1 MLYEFKGHRPIVDPS
16 AFVHPQ
22 AAITGDVSIGKNV
35 YIGPGAAIRGDWG
48 RIIIEDGCN
57 VQEGCTIHM
66 FPGVT
71 VRLKEGAHIGHGA
84 IVHGAVIGRNCLIGM
99 NSVIMD
105 NVEIGDEC
113 IIGALTFI
121 KAGEKIPRRS
131 VVAGNPAK
139 ILKEVTDEMLK
150 WKTEGTAL
158 YQALPGEMRESWGP
172 VEAGEAGK
180 GEKRTREGAADP
192 GSGSSEGGLAEKEA
206 EWRRQREV
214 REYIHMGDH
223 PVIKPYKPWKKA
235 SEEPEDNVVN
245 EPEAEYD
252 GDRHFTL
259 KDYLDVEEHSGMKHE
274 YYKGTIFAMAGAS
287 QEHNRIVFNMTRS
300 LILQMQGNSCDI
312 LGSDQRVHIPSNS
325 LYTYPDLIIV
335 CDPPIPAEED
345 KMSLT
350 NPSVII
356 EVLSP
361 TTKDY
366 DRTTKFRLYRDIPTF
381 QEYILIDSRSVL
393 VEHHYKDVNGQW
405 ICRTSDQFTDS
416 LALKTAGVS
425 LLLSDIYKS
434 TGLLAMTH

>member
-22 AAITGDVSIGKNV
+22 AAVTGDVFIGKNV

-57 VQEGCTIHM
+57 VQECCTIHM
-66 FPGVT
+66 FPEGQ

-105 NVEIGDEC
+105 NVEIGEEC

-139 ILKEVTDEMLK
+139 ILKEVTEEMLR

-158 YQALPGEMRESWGP
+158 YQALPGEMRESWGQSEMGKEEGQGP
-172 VEAGEAGK
+172 VGEG
-180 GEKRTREGAADP
+180 
-192 GSGSSEGGLAEKEA
+192 EA
-206 EWRRQREV
+206 EWRRRWDTTQH
-214 REYIHMGDH
+214 IHMGDH

-235 SEEPEDNVVN
+235 SEEPEDNMAK
-245 EPEAEYD
+245 EPEAAYD
-252 GDRHFTL
+252 YSGRQVSL
-259 KDYLDVEEHSGMKHE
+259 KVYLDVEEHSGMRHE
-274 YYKGTIFAMAGAS
+274 YYKGTIFAMAGGS
-287 QEHNRIVFNMTRS
+287 MEHNRIVFNVTIS
-300 LILQMQGNSCDI
+300 LGIKMQGKSCDI
-312 LGSDQRVHIPSNS
+312 LGRDQRVHIPSNS
-325 LYTYPDLIIV
+325 LYTYPDLTIV
-335 CDPPIPAEED
+335 CDQPIPAEED

-366 DRTTKFRLYRDIPTF
+366 DRTTKFRLYQDIPTF

-393 VEHHYKDVNGQW
+393 VEHHYKNANSEW
-405 ICRTSDQFTDS
+405 IYQTWEKLTDS
-416 LALKTAGVS
+416 LALKIAGVS
-425 LLLSDIYKS
+425 LSLGDIYKN
-434 TGLLAMTH
+434 TGLLAATH